1 MASVY
6 EQMTNEELDEQIAQ
20 LEAEAEKLRARGL
33 KLDMA
38 RGKPSRSTCLAPC
51 STCSPHPPT
60 SSMRV

>member
-38 RGKPSRSTCLAPC
+38 RGKPSPEQVDLSRPMLDVL
-51 STCSPHPPT
+51 T
-60 SSMRV
+60 SSMRA